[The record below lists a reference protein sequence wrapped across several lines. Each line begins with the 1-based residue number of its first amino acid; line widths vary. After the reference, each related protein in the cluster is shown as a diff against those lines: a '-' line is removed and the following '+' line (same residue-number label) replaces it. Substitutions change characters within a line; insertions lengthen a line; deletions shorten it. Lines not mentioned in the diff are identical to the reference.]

1 MTTTNNNAD
10 LLEDIP
16 RPSKL
21 PFLEDLCWQTD
32 NHIYLFTAYEML
44 QIYERGWI
52 YKDVFKS
59 MTEAEKEFIKKLS
72 RKYNSWLDT
81 EL

>member
-1 MTTTNNNAD
+1 MADMNNAD
-10 LLEDIP
+10 LLENIP
-16 RPSKL
+16 IPSKL

-32 NHIYLFTAYEML
+32 DIYKFTAYEML
-44 QIYERGWI
+44 ELYERGWR

-59 MTEAEKEFIKKLS
+59 MTEAEKEFIKQLS
-72 RKYNSWLDT
+72 LKYNSWLDT